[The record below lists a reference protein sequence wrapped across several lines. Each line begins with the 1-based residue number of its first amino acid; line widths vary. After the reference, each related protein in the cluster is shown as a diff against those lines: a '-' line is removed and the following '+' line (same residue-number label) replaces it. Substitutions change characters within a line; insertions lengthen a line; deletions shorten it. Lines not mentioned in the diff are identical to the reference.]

1 MTTNFSAT
9 PTASAKIY
17 TFPPRGRFALRVDDT
32 APAASVQ
39 LPRGV
44 EARVRQWLVS
54 RRSDPSRER
63 ASRTERA
70 RCRCFSIG
78 VRCVTSF

>member
-17 TFPPRGRFALRVDDT
+17 AFPPRGRFALRVDDT
-32 APAASVQ
+32 AANANVQ

-44 EARVRQWLVS
+44 KLVS
-54 RRSDPSRER
+54 GSGWYHDE
-63 ASRTERA
+63 AIQAENA
-70 RCRCFSIG
+70 RKN
-78 VRCVTSF
+78 